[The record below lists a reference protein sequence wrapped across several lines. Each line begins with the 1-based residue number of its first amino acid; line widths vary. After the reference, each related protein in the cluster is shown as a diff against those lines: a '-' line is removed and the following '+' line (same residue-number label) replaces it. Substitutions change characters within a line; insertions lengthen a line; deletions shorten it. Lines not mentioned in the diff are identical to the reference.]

1 MHVKAL
7 LSTALVVGLFG
18 NALVAPVSGA
28 AADTQATAAPRAPQ
42 PPPRTLQLRVEL
54 RETVTLRVTGPQRYE
69 RLVPVTGRK
78 TLRNLRPGTY
88 KVRAAAVAVAGL
100 TFTPTKRV
108 KTVRVTAK
116 RGARAS
122 WTFRTSGQDS
132 VTPPPTP
139 TDVVAPTSEP
149 PAGAI
154 ADVLARINA
163 ARAAGFRCDGTSGP
177 ALPPIGYSAELG
189 ELARWHADDFAAGR
203 TNDFVADLN
212 RSGYGGAF
220 VGQSAVL
227 CPKIADAAGVFTAMS
242 GWESSCVHLFDA
254 QVDRIGIGYA
264 HSDNSQNIWVLTFGR
279 SSSR

>member
-1 MHVKAL
+1 M
-7 LSTALVVGLFG
+7 VGLFG
-18 NALVAPVSGA
+18 TALVAPVSGA
-28 AADTQATAAPRAPQ
+28 TADTQATAALRAPQ
-42 PPPRTLQLRVEL
+42 PRTLQLRVEL
-54 RETVTLRVTGPQRYE
+54 RETVSLRVTGP
-69 RLVPVTGRK
+69 
-78 TLRNLRPGTY
+78 
-88 KVRAAAVAVAGL
+88 
-100 TFTPTKRV
+100 
-108 KTVRVTAK
+108 
-116 RGARAS
+116 
-122 WTFRTSGQDS
+122 GQDS

-227 CPKIADAAGVFTAMS
+227 CPKVADAAGVFTAMS
-242 GWESSCVHLFDA
+242 GWESSCAHLFDA

>member
-1 MHVKAL
+1 VTMRHACHRPAARRWCGRAIRYRL
-7 LSTALVVGLFG
+7 GGASAR
-18 NALVAPVSGA
+18 A
-28 AADTQATAAPRAPQ
+28 AADTQATAAPRA
-42 PPPRTLQLRVEL
+42 
-54 RETVTLRVTGPQRYE
+54 
-69 RLVPVTGRK
+69 
-78 TLRNLRPGTY
+78 
-88 KVRAAAVAVAGL
+88 AAAETAVACG
-100 TFTPTKRV
+100 TSRNRV
-108 KTVRVTAK
+108 P
-116 RGARAS
+116 S
-122 WTFRTSGQDS
+122 CDRTSGQDS

-203 TNDFVADLN
+203 TSDFIADLN

-227 CPKIADAAGVFTAMS
+227 CLRCGAAGVFTAERL
-242 GWESSCVHLFDA
+242 GVGCVHLFAPRSTGSGSATPTVTTPEHLGADVWSW
-254 QVDRIGIGYA
+254 QQPVMGP
-264 HSDNSQNIWVLTFGR
+264 GR
-279 SSSR
+279 VGS